1 MAESCAV
8 DTADADALYV
18 LTGLRAISRV
28 TLTYGAYD
36 ALNEIQFHPNGRC
49 WAFSPCDDA
58 YHFGIRGD
66 HYVVVDG
73 FAEGDIHT
81 KTILVVGNHKGQ
93 TALAFVSVNAK
104 PDAAAAD

>member
-1 MAESCAV
+1 MAESRAV
-8 DTADADALYV
+8 DKADADALYA
-18 LTGLRAISRV
+18 LTGLRAISLF
-28 TLTYGAYD
+28 TLTYGEYG
-36 ALNEIQFHPNGRC
+36 ALNEIRFHPNGRC

-66 HYVVVDG
+66 HYAIVDG

-93 TALAFVSVNAK
+93 TALAFVSVNAT

>member
-1 MAESCAV
+1 MAESRAI
-8 DTADADALYV
+8 DKSDADALYA

-28 TLTYGAYD
+28 TLTYGEYD
-36 ALNEIQFHPNGRC
+36 TLNEIQFHPNGRC

-66 HYVVVDG
+66 HYAIVDG

-93 TALAFVSVNAK
+93 TALAFVSV
-104 PDAAAAD
+104 DANQDPGAAD

>member
-1 MAESCAV
+1 MAESRAV
-8 DTADADALYV
+8 DKADADALYA

-36 ALNEIQFHPNGRC
+36 VLNEIQFHPNGRC

-66 HYVVVDG
+66 HYAIVDG
-73 FAEGDIHT
+73 FAEGDIRT
-81 KTILVVGNHKGQ
+81 KTILVVWNHKGQ
-93 TALAFVSVNAK
+93 TALAFVSVDAN
-104 PDAAAAD
+104 PDPGAAD